1 MTVPFAPEKPEKMII
16 IEASGKE
23 ANLIDILR
31 RYPFGKFIITKAK
44 NRLVRIE
51 ITESRF
57 INDDSRLALEVK

>member
-1 MTVPFAPEKPEKMII
+1 MSQPFAPEKPEKMII

-31 RYPFGKFIITKAK
+31 RYSFGKFVVTKVK
-44 NRLVRIE
+44 NRLIRIE